1 MQGKTAKRKSNVVRP
16 RLARHSQTDH
26 ACLVRACKD
35 FANSLGAKK
44 MKTLRQTCVAAILS
58 LTLAVSVLAG
68 HIDTTGAPAPSPT
81 PSASTTSTT
90 IVLTVLSLIYP

>member
-1 MQGKTAKRKSNVVRP
+1 
-16 RLARHSQTDH
+16 
-26 ACLVRACKD
+26 
-35 FANSLGAKK
+35 

-68 HIDTTGAPAPSPT
+68 HMDTTGAPAPAPSPT

-90 IVLTVLSLIYP
+90 TTTIVLTVLSLIYP